1 MGVSS
6 IECRTAHSC
15 FDGTERVHVETG
27 FGARSSFEGSAD
39 FFASTFLRFET
50 VNELWALSAV
60 LGALVTMEVRKRK
73 PKYTIVESLFV
84 NDIIN
89 VVAGSQTCEEPF

>member
-6 IECRTAHSC
+6 IECRRAHSC

-39 FFASTFLRFET
+39 FLCFYFS
-50 VNELWALSAV
+50 
-60 LGALVTMEVRKRK
+60 EVRNSKRASCLIGGPWRAGDDGSSK
-73 PKYTIVESLFV
+73 KAAQVHHRQ
-84 NDIIN
+84 
-89 VVAGSQTCEEPF
+89 VAFCR